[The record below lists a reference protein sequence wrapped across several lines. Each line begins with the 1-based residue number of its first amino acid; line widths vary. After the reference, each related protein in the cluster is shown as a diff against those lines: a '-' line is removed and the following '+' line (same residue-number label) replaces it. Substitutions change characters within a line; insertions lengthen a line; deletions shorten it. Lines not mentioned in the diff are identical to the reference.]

1 MLAGVQLGMALP
13 GPVLEHGVVHD
24 QLGREVQVFR
34 DCCLVIEGCG
44 DQERLGGD
52 GAQDDDLCDVEGLL
66 SRIMS

>member
-44 DQERLGGD
+44 DQERL
-52 GAQDDDLCDVEGLL
+52 A
-66 SRIMS
+66 SRFHR